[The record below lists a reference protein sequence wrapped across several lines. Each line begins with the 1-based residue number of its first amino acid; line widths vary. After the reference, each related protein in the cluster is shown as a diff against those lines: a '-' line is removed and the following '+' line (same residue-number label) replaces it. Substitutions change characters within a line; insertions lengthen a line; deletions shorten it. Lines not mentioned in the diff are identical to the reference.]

1 LKPTENKNNQNI
13 PIAIVGIGCFF
24 PKSPGLKEYWRL
36 IFQGKD
42 GITEVPESHWNPEDY
57 FNKNPKE
64 PDHVY
69 CRRGGFLSPVSFDP
83 TEFGIPPSS
92 IEATDTSQQ
101 KQPLMTQ
108 ATGKTKTSTGIKQ
121 A

>member
-1 LKPTENKNNQNI
+1 LKPPETKNNQNI
-13 PIAIVGIGCFF
+13 PIAIIGIGCFF

-42 GITEVPESHWNPEDY
+42 GITEVPKSHWNPEDY

-69 CRRGGFLSPVSFDP
+69 CRRACYSARRKTWISKMAQGSP
-83 TEFGIPPSS
+83 
-92 IEATDTSQQ
+92 
-101 KQPLMTQ
+101 
-108 ATGKTKTSTGIKQ
+108 
-121 A
+121 